1 MPDITITIRA
11 EDLASGEIQSLQKE
25 IESLEQTLGGADQSA
40 KSLQKKIEGLKQALG
55 GADQSAKGFR
65 KGISAIKSNMD
76 TITSSANAVAS
87 KITGVGKGLVD
98 AALKV
103 EGFKASLANLEGDA
117 AAAEKRFAELQ
128 KVAQLPGLSLEG
140 AVQGAV
146 HLKNIGL
153 EAGLVDRVLKEF
165 GNSLAL
171 VGGTDLSGALK
182 GLTELVNKGK
192 LTTQDLQQI
201 TSRAPQVAQA
211 LQSIFNTS
219 NADEIQ
225 KQLDASGKSVKD
237 FVNILVT
244 ELEKGARASGGPT
257 VSAIGN
263 LKDAIF
269 NLKASLGETLLPAV
283 AAVAN
288 VLAGL
293 VNGINSLGSGTKT
306 AIVVVGALVA
316 GASALVG
323 GFATLGVAL
332 AGIKVGLA
340 ALGVA
345 LAGIKV
351 GLAALSIS
359 ATAAGVAVKA
369 ALGPIGIVVAVVG
382 GAIAAF
388 RALTASKREA
398 AKAAEELKK
407 KQEQELQ
414 AIVAAANQPSGGKAV
429 LDVQINVAKI
439 DLETARKE
447 LIDLQTE
454 LDKTSKRSVGKRGKL
469 RGEIDA
475 QLKKVNELESAYTT
489 LDDNRNKS
497 ETELNALAKEYLQTK
512 RDQLQAS
519 LDDGNVS
526 KDNIAKVVG
535 QIGAINKALN
545 NIKSVKVD
553 IEVNMPKPEVKN
565 FELVIVNL
573 RHELDTLNDKLKNAA
588 NPADLKAAFNEA
600 IAASKKLT
608 QTRLEEIDASIA
620 AAQAIIN
627 DTNATADA
635 KANAAER
642 IRGLQAS
649 HRSTEIAGEQQK
661 TAIVREE
668 AEKRKQIAIDEA
680 EKTEQASREAY
691 QNFIKMLEQNKP
703 DLRLDFVHLEQQLK
717 DVQDEMRNAT
727 SMDGLQA
734 AYAKATA
741 ASEKYN
747 QKRLSEIETEIENAK
762 AAKNRLDGTV
772 EDEAKAN
779 KKLADLQVQHA
790 QAVYAA
796 QDRETALKREHSQK
810 QQDIAQQMS
819 DNIIKMLEQNR
830 PDFRLDLANLETQLS
845 DVQDRLQNATSME
858 ALKSAYA
865 EAMAASEQ
873 LKQKRLEEIDKDLE
887 IAQNI
892 IDNEETTVE
901 AKAAAEER
909 KANLA
914 LKRRR
919 VEGASAKEITAIQ
932 REEAQKQ
939 IDIATEMS
947 EAYIKQLEENKPDLR
962 LDLAKLENQ
971 FSDIENRLKDAKTP
985 EELQAAFKE
994 AIALSEQLA
1003 QTRLKNVEAEIKI
1016 AQKIIDSTKTTAEAK
1031 AEASKMIKDLELEQY
1046 QLEIDNEKKLSEIT
1060 EQESEKRQQLRQEE
1074 LSGLKGQIADT
1085 LAAVPTDLLDAAY
1098 ESLVTIP
1105 LQTRDAL
1112 RELSDETQTRIQELK
1127 ESETLS
1133 AREKAEQIAQIEQDA
1148 AKQRVQIEKEAN
1160 QAKIDGFKSVV
1171 DNFIGGI
1178 GQMIAEQIKLRAAT
1192 ALTNALLGSPG
1203 QSGGGGGGIGGILG
1217 SALPFLGALN
1227 PALAIGGGLALG
1239 AAALFS
1245 SSFDDPINDA
1255 LARRAGI
1262 QASQRRASRAAVAL
1276 GRRSAVDLRDN
1287 FEQGFVTE
1295 TTRQTGAQEESSN
1308 PMIMNEIKLVIGSQ
1322 ELKAMYEETQRQITT
1337 GIIAR

>member
-340 ALGVA
+340 AL
-345 LAGIKV
+345 
-351 GLAALSIS
+351 SIS
-359 ATAAGVAVKA
+359 ATAAGVAVKTV
-369 ALGPIGIVVAVVG
+369 LGPIGIVVAVVG

-747 QKRLSEIETEIENAK
+747 QKRLSEIETEIENTK
-762 AAKNRLDGTV
+762 AAKNRLDATV

-1148 AKQRVQIEKEAN
+1148 AKRRMEIEKEAN
-1160 QAKIDGFKSVV
+1160 QAKIDSFKSVV
-1171 DNFIGGI
+1171 SNFIGGI
-1178 GQMIAEQIKLRAAT
+1178 GQMIAEQVKLRAAT

-1308 PMIMNEIKLVIGSQ
+1308 PVIMNEIKLVIGSQ

>member
-323 GFATLGVAL
+323 GFAT
-332 AGIKVGLA
+332 
-340 ALGVA
+340 LGVA

-873 LKQKRLEEIDKDLE
+873 LKQKRLEEIDTDLE

-1148 AKQRVQIEKEAN
+1148 AKRRMEIEKEAN
-1160 QAKIDGFKSVV
+1160 QAKIDSFKSVV
-1171 DNFIGGI
+1171 SNFIGGI
-1178 GQMIAEQIKLRAAT
+1178 GQMIAEQVKLRAAT

-1217 SALPFLGALN
+1217 SALPFLGAVN
-1227 PALAIGGGLALG
+1227 PVLAIGGGLALG

-1308 PMIMNEIKLVIGSQ
+1308 PVIMNEIKLVIGSQ